1 MLYLGFFCFIE
12 VSFSFILINYFD
24 ININFIK
31 LDFNKIKQTTHIMS
45 IKPKLPI
52 HCPSCESEL
61 KVTQL
66 SCEHCQTIVNGNFS
80 LPLLLQL
87 GREEQEFIL
96 AFFLNSGSLKQMA
109 QQMNIS
115 YPTVR
120 NKLDDMIEHIQQLQK
135 KE

>member
-1 MLYLGFFCFIE
+1 
-12 VSFSFILINYFD
+12 
-24 ININFIK
+24 
-31 LDFNKIKQTTHIMS
+31 MS

-87 GREEQEFIL
+87 TKEEQEFIL

-109 QQMNIS
+109 LQMNIS

-120 NKLDDMIEHIQQLQK
+120 NKLDDMIAHIQQLQK